1 MLDVLIASQP
11 LRRRPLAQ
19 ALASA
24 ALHATLAFAAV
35 KGTQGVAEA
44 LRQPVPDATLFFAL
58 KPEVEEPPEVKT
70 PDPPP
75 PAEVIVSVDPPPKGF
90 QTVVPPSEVPTVIPP
105 IDLKEHALDP
115 RNFSGRGVEG
125 GVAGGVVGGTGPVD
139 AAAKVKGAVFVAA
152 ELDEPAQVVFQP
164 APRYP
169 PVLQSAGIGGAVA
182 LEFVVGVEGTVEPPT
197 VHVVETTDT
206 AFVESAREAILHSS
220 FRPARMRGQPV
231 RQLARQT
238 IRFAITVQ

>member
-1 MLDVLIASQP
+1 VFENLIESKTKRQRTFGQTVLSV
-11 LRRRPLAQ
+11 
-19 ALASA
+19 
-24 ALHATLAFAAV
+24 ALHGLLIFAAV
-35 KGTQGVAEA
+35 KATQGVAETVSDK
-44 LRQPVPDATLFFAL
+44 PVDTTMVFL
-58 KPEVEEPPEVKT
+58 KPPEPPK
-70 PDPPP
+70 PPP
-75 PAEVIVSVDPPPKGF
+75 PPPPEQVVVTNPPPKGF